1 MKSCCFWLGI
11 RSCWARWTY
20 GDRSHPAGKKENRM
34 LRGIRRPGWI
44 MGFFLAT
51 MLVGGRLGWAQ
62 ETAAAKAVGQDI
74 LLSGVDLT
82 VVGIYLVGIVVLGCW
97 AALRRKGSRGTD
109 YFLAGKSLGWPMIG
123 LALFATNISTIH
135 LVSFAQ
141 NGYTSGLVYGNYE
154 WMAAFT
160 LVVLSLFF
168 APFYLRS
175 GVTTLPDFM
184 ERRYSPGS
192 RNFLAI
198 LSIFSAIVVHIGF
211 SLHTGAIV
219 LEGTLLPTLGI
230 EQAERFRPLTILGLC
245 GVTAIYTIVGGLL
258 AVVVTESLQTVILLL
273 GSLCLTAIGF
283 WMIGGWDRLV
293 ELVHPVNLSML
304 RASNDPTE
312 TTWYAVFLGYPV
324 LGIWYWCTDQTIVQ
338 RVLGAKSEYD
348 ARMGPLFAGF
358 IKILPVFLFVLPGV
372 VCLGLVNLGVENGGL
387 PPLPTRPD
395 GSPMTERTYTHMIQH
410 MLWPGMRGVVIAAML
425 AALMSTVSGSLNS
438 IATLVSYDIYRRF
451 DPEASER
458 RLVRVGRI
466 VTFLAMCV
474 AVGWSLVIA
483 RLGETIFQ
491 AMVDVFPVVAPPTA
505 VVFLWGVF
513 WRRTS
518 ARAALWTLVGGA
530 CVGMMIYGAKLM
542 ENFGLFELLLGRS
555 LRNVCPPLAD
565 FVATNG
571 LFMAFILFVAESI
584 FIWAVSLLWPH
595 QHTPESQALV
605 WRSPLDALRDG
616 SVRPGLRD
624 YRVVAALLVLVMIGL
639 YWAFSS
645 REVYYPIHGQ
655 VTLNGKPVVGAV
667 VELQTE
673 DPRLG
678 AELCTGLTGQYQFA
692 TPQRAGGAPAG
703 TQYQVRIRPARDY
716 LVRLAEPPSSPEKP
730 AGGHHVS
737 RTGPEPDGNLT
748 PPANQ
753 LATASPEPHDSP
765 SPRPLNPS
773 TQSIHSGTR
782 KTDSGFHPM
791 DPTSPADPNGTTD
804 SGHFVDAGQIA
815 EVLAWLPAGTPVE
828 QKVEGDNRV
837 FRFLVGQQIKEVRVP
852 ADVPVRLLRATPIPP
867 KYQDYTTSGIRWTI
881 DPSCPGFDPQKQR
894 FHFDLELTDP

>member
-1 MKSCCFWLGI
+1 MSERCFLSDIWRGWCHSRSSKYEQQPRNRGGGFPRLVGSLRFFLGTI
-11 RSCWARWTY
+11 GCFFLGTMGGGGNTCWA
-20 GDRSHPAGKKENRM
+20 A
-34 LRGIRRPGWI
+34 
-44 MGFFLAT
+44 
-51 MLVGGRLGWAQ
+51 
-62 ETAAAKAVGQDI
+62 ETASAEVLGRDI
-74 LLSGVDLT
+74 QMTWLDLG
-82 VVGIYLVGIVVLGCW
+82 VVGVYLVGIVGLGCW
-97 AALRRKGSRGTD
+97 AALRRKGSRGAD

-175 GVTTLPDFM
+175 GVATLPDFM
-184 ERRYSPGS
+184 EKRYSPGS

-219 LEGTLLPTLGI
+219 LEGTVLPTFGI
-230 EQAERFRPLTILGLC
+230 EQPERFRALTILGLC

-258 AVVVTESLQTVILLL
+258 AVVVTESIQTVVLLL
-273 GSLCLTAIGF
+273 GSLCITAIGF
-283 WMIGGWDRLV
+283 WMIGGWSRLV

-304 RASNDPTE
+304 RAGNDPTE

-338 RVLGAKSEYD
+338 RVLGARSEYD

-372 VCLGLVNLGVENGGL
+372 ICLGLVHLGVENGGL

-395 GSPMTERTYTHMIQH
+395 GSPMTERTYTHMIQT

-425 AALMSTVSGSLNS
+425 AALMSTVSGALNS

-451 DPEASER
+451 DPQASEG

-530 CVGMMIYGAKLM
+530 CVGMIIYGAKLM
-542 ENFGLFELLLGRS
+542 ENFGLFQILLGQS
-555 LRNVCPPLAD
+555 LRQTSPALAD

-571 LFMAFILFVAESI
+571 LFMAFILFVAESV
-584 FIWAVSLLWPH
+584 FIWAVSLIWPH
-595 QHTPESQALV
+595 QHTAESAALV
-605 WRSPLDALRDG
+605 WRRPWDALRDG
-616 SVRPGLRD
+616 SVRSGLRD
-624 YRVVAALLVLVMIGL
+624 YRLVAALLVLTMIGL
-639 YWAFSS
+639 YWGFSS

-655 VTLNGKPVVGAV
+655 VTLGRFPVLGAV

-673 DPRLG
+673 DPHLK
-678 AELCTGLTGQYQFA
+678 AELYTGVKGEYHFA
-692 TPQRAGGAPAG
+692 TPQQAGGAPAG
-703 TQYQVRIRPARDY
+703 TRYRVRIRPARDY
-716 LVRLAEPPSSPEKP
+716 LVRLKPMGAAGRASEVSVSSDALAHTLPVSPSSAELPEFF
-730 AGGHHVS
+730 AVA
-737 RTGPEPDGNLT
+737 PE
-748 PPANQ
+748 
-753 LATASPEPHDSP
+753 E
-765 SPRPLNPS
+765 
-773 TQSIHSGTR
+773 IE
-782 KTDSGFHPM
+782 
-791 DPTSPADPNGTTD
+791 
-804 SGHFVDAGQIA
+804 
-815 EVLAWLPAGTPVE
+815 EVLAWMPAGTPVE
-828 QKVEGDNRV
+828 EHQQEGRRM
-837 FRFLVGQQIKEVRVP
+837 FRFRIGEKIHQVAVSSDARVRIV
-852 ADVPVRLLRATPIPP
+852 RATPVPP
-867 KYQDYTTSGIRWTI
+867 EYQEYATSGIEFVV
-881 DPSCPGFDPQKQR
+881 DPAAETFDPVRKAFRIDISLQAGKTPAVGPIRRTQPG
-894 FHFDLELTDP
+894 E

>member
-1 MKSCCFWLGI
+1 MESCLFRLGVGKNRPSWKHEGELRKRYWFHTRRI
-11 RSCWARWTY
+11 WTLL
-20 GDRSHPAGKKENRM
+20 GLLGV
-34 LRGIRRPGWI
+34 I
-44 MGFFLAT
+44 F
-51 MLVGGRLGWAQ
+51 GGRGECCAA
-62 ETAAAKAVGQDI
+62 ETAAADAFGRDVEMSGLDMAVI
-74 LLSGVDLT
+74 GV
-82 VVGIYLVGIVVLGCW
+82 YLVGIVVLGCW
-97 AALRRKGSRGTD
+97 AALRRKGSRGSD
-109 YFLAGKSLGWPMIG
+109 YFLAGKSLGWPIIG

-184 ERRYSPGS
+184 EKRYSQGS

-219 LEGTLLPTLGI
+219 LEGTVLPTFGV

-258 AVVVTESLQTVILLL
+258 AVVVTESIQTVVLLV

-293 ELVHPVNLSML
+293 EHVHPVNLSML

-372 VCLGLVNLGVENGGL
+372 ICLGLVNLGVENGGL

-395 GSPMTERTYTHMIQH
+395 GSPMTERTYTHMIQT

-451 DPEASER
+451 DPQASER

-542 ENFGLFELLLGRS
+542 ENLGLFEQLLGRS
-555 LRNVCPPLAD
+555 LRATSPHLAD

-571 LFMAFILFVAESI
+571 LFMAFILFVAESV
-584 FIWAVSLLWPH
+584 FIGVVSLIWPH
-595 QHTPESQALV
+595 QHTPESLALV
-605 WRSPLDALRDG
+605 WRTPLDALRDG

-624 YRVVAALLVLVMIGL
+624 YRVAAALLILTMIGL

-655 VTLNGKPVVGAV
+655 VSLNGKPVIGAV

-673 DPRLG
+673 DPRLC
-678 AELCTGLTGQYQFA
+678 AELCTGLKGEYHFG

-703 TQYQVRIRPARDY
+703 TRYRVRIRPARDY
-716 LVRLAEPPSSPEKP
+716 LVW
-730 AGGHHVS
+730 
-737 RTGPEPDGNLT
+737 
-748 PPANQ
+748 
-753 LATASPEPHDSP
+753 LATPLQGRLSESPAENTDTQELPQASPGHASALANPAVRPIRGAPARPQSFNSP
-765 SPRPLNPS
+765 
-773 TQSIHSGTR
+773 Q
-782 KTDSGFHPM
+782 PM
-791 DPTSPADPNGTTD
+791 DSAQILTSSEIVDP
-804 SGHFVDAGQIA
+804 VQIA
-815 EVLAWLPAGTPVE
+815 EVLAWLPAGAQVE
-828 QKVEGDNRV
+828 EKRQGDKRV
-837 FRFLVGQQIKEVRVP
+837 FRFALGQQCKEVIVP
-852 ADVPVRLLRATPIPP
+852 AEAPVVLLRAAPIPP
-867 KYQDYTTSGIRWTI
+867 KYQDYAASGIEWTL
-881 DPSCPGFDPQKQR
+881 DPTAAAFEPQKQQFR
-894 FHFDLELTDP
+894 FDLQLTDP